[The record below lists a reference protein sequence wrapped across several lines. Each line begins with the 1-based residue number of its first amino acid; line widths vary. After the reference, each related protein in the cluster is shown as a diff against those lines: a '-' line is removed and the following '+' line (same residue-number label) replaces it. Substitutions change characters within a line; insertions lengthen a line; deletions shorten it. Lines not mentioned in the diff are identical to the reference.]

1 LGHGPKLASADAP
14 GGLVV
19 AVPLR
24 EAAASRGA
32 EYQYL
37 HFVNAGS
44 SGTAS
49 MTPAIPDCAS
59 DIGAGVAVDLHA
71 DGDFDH
77 ARGLPG
83 HMRLL
88 VVENKM

>member
-1 LGHGPKLASADAP
+1 LGHGLEGAGAYAP
-14 GGLVV
+14 GSFIV
-19 AVPLR
+19 AVPLWK
-24 EAAASRGA
+24 AAASRGA
-32 EYQYL
+32 EYQNL
-37 HFVNAGS
+37 HLMMPEEKGIAC
-44 SGTAS
+44 
-49 MTPAIPDCAS
+49 MIQAIPGYAS

-88 VVENKM
+88 G